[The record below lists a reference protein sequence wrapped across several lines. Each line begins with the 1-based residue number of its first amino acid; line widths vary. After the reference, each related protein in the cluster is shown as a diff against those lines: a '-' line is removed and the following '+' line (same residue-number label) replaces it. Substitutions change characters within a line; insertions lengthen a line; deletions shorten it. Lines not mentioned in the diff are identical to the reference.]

1 MKIIEALFGQ
11 KTATLRNGQTVKEG
25 DMVKYVDSDK
35 VERFHKVERRKFE
48 TIHCETGKIL
58 KKNTLFIIN
67 SGFNLDDY
75 YSAEL
80 TK

>member
-1 MKIIEALFGQ
+1 MKIIEVLFGQ

-25 DMVKYVDSDK
+25 DAIKFIDSDK
-35 VERFHKVERRKFE
+35 VERLCKVERRKFE

-67 SGFNLDDY
+67 SGFNLEDY

-80 TK
+80 VN